1 MMRNKLSVKTWSIAF
16 VLIIFLGSLFI
27 VSINYYL
34 DPFGLR
40 SVENKNFI
48 NLSRVSYSYLYP
60 IKIAQKAPYYLVGSS
75 RTKRINLPFLAHYL
89 HKHIIFVG
97 MPAQSFEESLTLIKA
112 LKANGSHFVSGFDA
126 FTLNTE
132 RKHKYLN
139 RLQENSF
146 LNTQYNIIKLL
157 FNPYT
162 FQASFQTLTDILFSR
177 PNDLVFS
184 EEDLSVGK
192 KNSYKEIEQQRFI
205 KHHPHYKNNGAE
217 LSPYNINESQIFE
230 FAKLGDS
237 QDIII
242 IFPKH
247 AYYYKLFEKYG
258 VQEKYFHAIE
268 LLVNNTKA
276 RVYSFYGINS
286 ITRDKANFDDYG
298 WHFKPKIGNLI
309 LAKIFQDES
318 VEVPKDF
325 GVELTKENVG
335 AYLQNLRD
343 SIQTT
348 EID

>member
-1 MMRNKLSVKTWSIAF
+1 MMRNKLSAKTWSIAF

-40 SVENKNFI
+40 SVEDKNFT

-75 RTKRINLPFLAHYL
+75 RTRRINLPLLAYYL

-112 LKANGSHFVSGFDA
+112 LKVNGSHFVSGFDA
-126 FTLNTE
+126 FALDTT
-132 RKHKYLN
+132 YLYPN
-139 RLQENSF
+139 RLLEVFSTQSTMIDF
-146 LNTQYNIIKLL
+146 LLNIH
-157 FNPYT
+157 T
-162 FQASFQTLTDILFSR
+162 FQATLLILTDALLSH
-177 PNDLVFS
+177 PNNWSFIQ
-184 EEDLSVGK
+184 EDIRIGK
-192 KNSYKEIEQQRFI
+192 TNSYEDIEQEKFLKQLRI
-205 KHHPHYKNNGAE
+205 PKNIT
-217 LSPYNINESQIFE
+217 SFPYNINESQILE
-230 FAKLGDS
+230 FATLGDS

-309 LAKIFQDES
+309 LARIFQDES

>member
-1 MMRNKLSVKTWSIAF
+1 MMRSKLSAKTWSIAF

-40 SVENKNFI
+40 SVENKNFV
-48 NLSRVSYSYLYP
+48 NLRASYSYLYP

-75 RTKRINLPFLAHYL
+75 RTRQLSLPLLAHYL
-89 HKHIIFVG
+89 DKHIIWIG
-97 MPAQSFEESLTLIKA
+97 MPGQSLEESLTLIKA
-112 LKANGSHFVSGFDA
+112 LKVNGSHFVSGFDA
-126 FTLNTE
+126 FAITTARINSN
-132 RKHKYLN
+132 YLQN
-139 RLQENSF
+139 AFASHNS
-146 LNTQYNIIKLL
+146 IIGFL
-157 FNPYT
+157 FNLYT
-162 FQASFQTLTDILFSR
+162 IQASFRALTDKFLSH
-177 PNDLVFS
+177 PNDSIFTQENLQTIAKKHPKELEYFHFIRRDPAYKDAIFS
-184 EEDLSVGK
+184 LYD
-192 KNSYKEIEQQRFI
+192 
-205 KHHPHYKNNGAE
+205 
-217 LSPYNINESQIFE
+217 INESQILE

-258 VQEKYFHAIE
+258 VQEKYFHAIK

-286 ITRDKANFDDYG
+286 ITRDKANFDDFDSS
-298 WHFKPKIGNLI
+298 HFKPKIGNLI

-318 VEVPKDF
+318 VEIPKGF
-325 GVELTKENVG
+325 GVELTKENVE

-348 EID
+348 EIDY

>member
-1 MMRNKLSVKTWSIAF
+1 MMRSKLSAKTWSIAF
-16 VLIIFLGSLFI
+16 ILIILLGLLFMI
-27 VSINYYL
+27 PINYYL

-40 SVENKNFI
+40 SVENKNFT

-60 IKIAQKAPYYLVGSS
+60 IKIAQKAPYYLVGTS
-75 RTKRINLPFLAHYL
+75 RTMRINLPLLAHDL
-89 HKHIIFVG
+89 RKHIISLG
-97 MPAQSFEESLTLIKA
+97 MVAQSFEESLTLIKA
-112 LKANGSHFVSGFDA
+112 LKANGSHFISGFDA
-126 FTLNTE
+126 SILNTIYPYSNRFLE
-132 RKHKYLN
+132 VFSTQNTMIDFLLN
-139 RLQENSF
+139 ARTLQ
-146 LNTQYNIIKLL
+146 
-157 FNPYT
+157 
-162 FQASFQTLTDILFSR
+162 ATLRILQDTILSH
-177 PNDLVFS
+177 PNDFTFTK
-184 EEDLSVGK
+184 EDLYVGK
-192 KNSYKEIEQQRFI
+192 KNSYKEIEQKFFI
-205 KHHPHYKNNGAE
+205 VHHLHAKNNGSIY
-217 LSPYNINESQIFE
+217 SPYDINESQVLE
-230 FAKLGDS
+230 FATLGDS

>member
-1 MMRNKLSVKTWSIAF
+1 MMRSKLSAKTWSIAF

-48 NLSRVSYSYLYP
+48 NLSKTEYSYMYP
-60 IKIAQKAPYYLVGSS
+60 IKIAQKAPYYLVGTS
-75 RTKRINLPFLAHYL
+75 RTKYLNLPLLAHYL
-89 HKHIIFVG
+89 HKHIIHIG
-97 MPAQSFEESLTLIKA
+97 MDAQTLDENLFL
-112 LKANGSHFVSGFDA
+112 LKFLKTYGSHFVSGFDA
-126 FTLNTE
+126 LTLNTAYP
-132 RKHKYLN
+132 RSN
-139 RLQENSF
+139 RLKQVFETNYANMLSF
-146 LNTQYNIIKLL
+146 LFNTNTIKATVRSLADTLL
-157 FNPYT
+157 S
-162 FQASFQTLTDILFSR
+162 Q
-177 PNDLVFS
+177 PNDLVFTQDNLHIG
-184 EEDLSVGK
+184 E
-192 KNSYKEIEQQRFI
+192 KNSNTDIENYFI
-205 KHHPHYKNNGAE
+205 SVFQNPKDGQSFRYD
-217 LSPYNINESQIFE
+217 INESQILE

-309 LAKIFQDES
+309 LAKVFQDES
-318 VEVPKDF
+318 VEIPKGF

>member
-1 MMRNKLSVKTWSIAF
+1 MRSKLSAKTWSIAF

-40 SVENKNFI
+40 SVENKNLYDI
-48 NLSRVSYSYLYP
+48 SRTEFSYVYL
-60 IKIAQKAPYYLVGSS
+60 IKVAQKAPYYLVGTS
-75 RTKRINLPFLAHYL
+75 RTRNLTLPLLAHYL
-89 HKHIIFVG
+89 RQHIIHVG
-97 MPAQSFEESLTLIKA
+97 LGGQSLEETLTLIKA
-112 LKANGSHFVSGFDA
+112 LKVNGSHFVSGFDA
-126 FTLNTE
+126 FALNAY
-132 RKHKYLN
+132 RISSN
-139 RLQENSF
+139 RLQESLSLKYVDTNLVF
-146 LNTQYNIIKLL
+146 LLN
-157 FNPYT
+157 FH
-162 FQASFQTLTDILFSR
+162 TLMGSLRILKYKVLSR
-177 PNDLVFS
+177 PVNDLILNN
-184 EEDLSVGK
+184 ENLYMGR
-192 KNSYKEIEQQRFI
+192 KNTNKEMEYISFI
-205 KHHPHYKNNGAE
+205 KQDKSYNGSIY
-217 LSPYNINESQIFE
+217 SPYDINESQIFE

>member
-1 MMRNKLSVKTWSIAF
+1 MMRSKLSAKTWSIAF
-16 VLIIFLGSLFI
+16 VLIIFLVSLFI
-27 VSINYYL
+27 ISINYYL
-34 DPFGLR
+34 DPYGLR
-40 SVENKNFI
+40 SVENKNFT
-48 NLSRVSYSYLYP
+48 NLSKTEYSYMYP
-60 IKIAQKAPYYLVGSS
+60 IKIAQKAPYYLVGTS
-75 RTKRINLPFLAHYL
+75 RTKYLNLPLLAHYL
-89 HKHIIFVG
+89 HKHIISVG
-97 MPAQSFEESLTLIKA
+97 MSAQSPEESLTLIKA
-112 LKANGSHFVSGFDA
+112 LKTNGSHFISGFDA
-126 FTLNTE
+126 FVLNTANPSS
-132 RKHKYLN
+132 N
-139 RLQENSF
+139 RLEQVFETNYANMLSF
-146 LNTQYNIIKLL
+146 LFNTTTIKATIR
-157 FNPYT
+157 N
-162 FQASFQTLTDILFSR
+162 LTDTLLSQ
-177 PNDLVFS
+177 PNDLIFTQDNLHIG
-184 EEDLSVGK
+184 E
-192 KNSYKEIEQQRFI
+192 KNSNTDIENNFI
-205 KHHPHYKNNGAE
+205 SVSQNPKDAQSFRYD
-217 LSPYNINESQIFE
+217 INESQIFE

-309 LAKIFQDES
+309 LAKVFQDES

>member
-1 MMRNKLSVKTWSIAF
+1 MMRSKLSAKTWSIAF

-40 SVENKNFI
+40 SVENKNFT

-60 IKIAQKAPYYLVGSS
+60 IKIAQKAPYYLVGTS
-75 RTKRINLPFLAHYL
+75 RTEHVNLPLLAHYL
-89 HKHIIFVG
+89 RKHIIHIG
-97 MPAQSFEESLTLIKA
+97 MDTQTLDENLFL
-112 LKANGSHFVSGFDA
+112 LKFLKTYGSHFVSGFDA
-126 FTLNTE
+126 LTLNTAYP
-132 RKHKYLN
+132 RSN
-139 RLQENSF
+139 RLKQVFETNHTNMLSF
-146 LNTQYNIIKLL
+146 LFNTNTIKATIR
-157 FNPYT
+157 N
-162 FQASFQTLTDILFSR
+162 LTDTLLSQ
-177 PNDLVFS
+177 PNDLVFTQDNLHIG
-184 EEDLSVGK
+184 E
-192 KNSYKEIEQQRFI
+192 KNSNTDIENYFI
-205 KHHPHYKNNGAE
+205 SVFQNPKDAQSFRYD
-217 LSPYNINESQIFE
+217 INESQILE

-247 AYYYKLFEKYG
+247 AYYYKFFAKAG

-325 GVELTKENVG
+325 GVELTKENVE